1 MTEPN
6 ETVQTTDTTN
16 PTQEEPSQSTTPLQ
30 EQEETV
36 DLTSILKTVRKLVG
50 YHEAY
55 ADFDADLIF
64 YINSAFFTLNQYG
77 VGPTTPFVVTG
88 TEEEWTDFV
97 EGTDLEMVKIYVPL
111 SVRLDFD
118 PPTNSAL
125 LAAMQ
130 ERKKEMEWRLNYA
143 VEYGGNES

>member
-6 ETVQTTDTTN
+6 ELDQTTDPN
-16 PTQEEPSQSTTPLQ
+16 EEPSQSITTPQ
-30 EQEETV
+30 EQEEII
-36 DLTSILKTVRKLVG
+36 DPTSILKTVRKLVG
-50 YHEAY
+50 YHEDY
-55 ADFDADLIF
+55 TGFDLDLIF

-77 VGPTTPFVVTG
+77 VGPETPFVITG
-88 TEEEWTDFV
+88 TDEKWTDFV
-97 EGTDLEMVKIYVPL
+97 EGTDLEMAKTYVPL

-130 ERKKEMEWRLNYA
+130 ERKKEIEWRLNCA
-143 VEYGGNES
+143 VEYGGTDS